1 MIERK
6 FSHFLFFY
14 VKLSIYLC
22 EVKNKQ
28 KITDSFT
35 MKSLQSKNQFIATIL
50 AFAVIPM
57 SGLATDI
64 YLPSM
69 PSMATELHQPE
80 SNIQLTLSIFL
91 ISYGVT
97 QFFAGSVVDS
107 FGRFRVSAISL
118 ALFVVSFLITALTK
132 DIMVIYAM
140 RVLQGVLSGFAVVS
154 KRAFFVDVY
163 DGEKRKHYLSIMTIV
178 WSVGPI
184 IAPFI
189 GGYLQKLFG
198 WQSNFYVLAGYSLV
212 LLILELIFSGE
223 TLKEK
228 KPFHFDFVLK
238 EYDHMFRTK
247 DFFYGMLMCG
257 VSYAMVI
264 FFNLCGAFIIEHK
277 MGYSEVIAGYVS
289 LILGFAW
296 MTGGFLGK
304 ALIKRAFLPKIR
316 YANFIQIF
324 LILMMIFCSYFINN
338 IYTLVAFAFVIHV
351 TAGFIFNN
359 YFAYCIGRFP
369 NSAGVAGGL
378 TGGVAFI
385 ITSAISYG
393 IVAIIKPEIQLDVAE
408 GYFVLG
414 ILGLII
420 LSITKLRKAHV

>member
-1 MIERK
+1 MVTLKE
-6 FSHFLFFY
+6 
-14 VKLSIYLC
+14 
-22 EVKNKQ
+22 KNK
-28 KITDSFT
+28 
-35 MKSLQSKNQFIATIL
+35 FISTIL

-91 ISYGVT
+91 ISYGLT
-97 QFFAGSVVDS
+97 QFFAGSIVDS
-107 FGRFRVSAISL
+107 FGRYRISMISL
-118 ALFVVSFLITALTK
+118 ALFVASFVITATTQN
-132 DIMVIYAM
+132 IFVIYAM
-140 RVLQGVLSGFAVVS
+140 RVLQGILSGFAVVA

-163 DGEKRKHYLSIMTIV
+163 EGEERKHYLSIMTIV

-189 GGYLQKLFG
+189 GGYLQKNFG
-198 WQSNFYVLAGYSLV
+198 WQSNFYVLAGYSAL
-212 LLILELIFSGE
+212 LLISEFIFSGE
-223 TLKEK
+223 TLKK
-228 KPFHFDFVLK
+228 RNPFNFEFLIS
-238 EYDHMFRTK
+238 EYKSMFKAK
-247 DFFYGMLMCG
+247 DFFYGMIMCG
-257 VSYAMVI
+257 LSYSMI
-264 FFNLCGAFIIEHK
+264 MFFNLCGSFIIEHK
-277 MGYSEVIAGYVS
+277 MGYSEVVAGYVS

-304 ALIKRAFLPKIR
+304 ALINRAFLPKIR
-316 YANFIQIF
+316 NANYIQLF
-324 LILMMIFCSYFINN
+324 LIILMFIASYFANT
-338 IYTLVAFAFVIHV
+338 IYSLVAFAFLIHV

-359 YFAYCIGRFP
+359 YFSYCIGRFP
-369 NSAGVAGGL
+369 NSAGIAGGL

-393 IVAIIKPEIQLDVAE
+393 IVAVIRPQIQLQVAE

-414 ILGLII
+414 ILGLFI
-420 LSITKLRKAHV
+420 LSMIRWRKAHI

>member
-1 MIERK
+1 MLKE
-6 FSHFLFFY
+6 
-14 VKLSIYLC
+14 
-22 EVKNKQ
+22 KNK
-28 KITDSFT
+28 I
-35 MKSLQSKNQFIATIL
+35 IATLL

-69 PSMATELHQPE
+69 PTMAIELQQPE
-80 SNIQLTLSIFL
+80 TKIQLTLTLFL
-91 ISYGVT
+91 ISYGIT

-107 FGRFRVSAISL
+107 FGRYRVTLVSL
-118 ALFVVSFLITALTK
+118 GLFMVSFLVTALTR

-140 RVLQGVLSGFAVVS
+140 RILQGVLAGFAIVS
-154 KRAFFVDVY
+154 KRAFFVDVFE
-163 DGEKRKHYLSIMTIV
+163 GEQRKHYLSVMTIV

-184 IAPFI
+184 VAPFL

-212 LLILELIFSGE
+212 LLILELLFSGE
-223 TLKEK
+223 TLKVK
-228 KPFHFDFVLK
+228 KPFVINFVLK
-238 EYDHMFRTK
+238 EYDMMFRTK

-277 MGYSEVIAGYVS
+277 MGYSEVVAGYVS
-289 LILGFAW
+289 LILGLAW
-296 MTGGFLGK
+296 MSGGFLGK
-304 ALIKRAFLPKIR
+304 FLIDKDFLPKIR
-316 YANFIQIF
+316 FANYTQLF
-324 LILMMIFCSYFINN
+324 LILFMIFCSFFLNN
-338 IYTLVAFAFVIHV
+338 IYSLVAFAFVIHI

-378 TGGVAFI
+378 TGGVSYI
-385 ITSAISYG
+385 ITSAVSYT
-393 IVAIIKPEIQLDVAE
+393 IVALLRPTMQLEVAE
-408 GYFVLG
+408 GYLILALLGFG
-414 ILGLII
+414 ILSLTIF
-420 LSITKLRKAHV
+420 RKAHL

>member
-1 MIERK
+1 MVTLKE
-6 FSHFLFFY
+6 
-14 VKLSIYLC
+14 
-22 EVKNKQ
+22 KNK
-28 KITDSFT
+28 
-35 MKSLQSKNQFIATIL
+35 FISTIL

-91 ISYGVT
+91 ISYGLT
-97 QFFAGSVVDS
+97 QFFAGSIVDS
-107 FGRFRVSAISL
+107 FGRYRISMISL
-118 ALFVVSFLITALTK
+118 ALFVASFLITATTQN
-132 DIMVIYAM
+132 IFVIYAM
-140 RVLQGVLSGFAVVS
+140 RVLQGVLSGFAVVA

-163 DGEKRKHYLSIMTIV
+163 EGEERKHYLSIMTIV

-189 GGYLQKLFG
+189 GGYLQKNFG
-198 WQSNFYVLAGYSLV
+198 WQSNFYVLAGYSAL
-212 LLILELIFSGE
+212 LLISEFIFSGE
-223 TLKEK
+223 TLKK
-228 KPFHFDFVLK
+228 RNPFNIEFLIS
-238 EYDHMFRTK
+238 EYNSMFKAK
-247 DFFYGMLMCG
+247 DFFYGMIMCG
-257 VSYAMVI
+257 LSYSMI
-264 FFNLCGAFIIEHK
+264 MFFNLCGSFIIEHK
-277 MGYSEVIAGYVS
+277 MGYSEVVAGYVS

-304 ALIKRAFLPKIR
+304 ALINRAFLPKIR
-316 YANFIQIF
+316 NANYIQLF
-324 LILMMIFCSYFINN
+324 LIILMFIASYFANT
-338 IYTLVAFAFVIHV
+338 IYSLVAFAFLIHV

-359 YFAYCIGRFP
+359 YFSYCIGRFP
-369 NSAGVAGGL
+369 NSAGIAGGL

-393 IVAIIKPEIQLDVAE
+393 IVAVIRPQIQLQVAE

-414 ILGLII
+414 ILGLFI
-420 LSITKLRKAHV
+420 LSMIRWRKAHI

>member
-1 MIERK
+1 MLKE
-6 FSHFLFFY
+6 
-14 VKLSIYLC
+14 
-22 EVKNKQ
+22 KNK
-28 KITDSFT
+28 
-35 MKSLQSKNQFIATIL
+35 LIATLL

-69 PSMATELHQPE
+69 PTMAIELQQPE
-80 SNIQLTLSIFL
+80 TKIQLTLTLFL
-91 ISYGVT
+91 ISYGIT

-107 FGRFRVSAISL
+107 FGRYRVTLVSL
-118 ALFVVSFLITALTK
+118 GLFMVSFLVTALTR

-140 RVLQGVLSGFAVVS
+140 RILQGVLAGFAIVS
-154 KRAFFVDVY
+154 KRAFFVDVFE
-163 DGEKRKHYLSIMTIV
+163 GEQRKHYLSVMTIV

-184 IAPFI
+184 VAPFL

-212 LLILELIFSGE
+212 LLILELLFSGE
-223 TLKEK
+223 TLKVK
-228 KPFHFDFVLK
+228 KPFVINFVLK
-238 EYDHMFRTK
+238 EYDMMFRTK

-277 MGYSEVIAGYVS
+277 MGYSEVVAGYVS
-289 LILGFAW
+289 LILGLAW
-296 MTGGFLGK
+296 MSGGFLGK
-304 ALIKRAFLPKIR
+304 FLIDKDFLPKIR
-316 YANFIQIF
+316 FANYTQLF
-324 LILMMIFCSYFINN
+324 LILFMIFCSFFLNN
-338 IYTLVAFAFVIHV
+338 IYSLVAFAFVIHI

-378 TGGVAFI
+378 TGGVSYI
-385 ITSAISYG
+385 ITSAVSYT
-393 IVAIIKPEIQLDVAE
+393 IVALLRPTMQLEVAE
-408 GYFVLG
+408 GYLILALLGFG
-414 ILGLII
+414 ILSL
-420 LSITKLRKAHV
+420 TKFRKAHL

>member
-1 MIERK
+1 MRTLKE
-6 FSHFLFFY
+6 
-14 VKLSIYLC
+14 
-22 EVKNKQ
+22 
-28 KITDSFT
+28 
-35 MKSLQSKNQFIATIL
+35 KNQFIATVL

-69 PSMATELHQPE
+69 PSMATELHLPE
-80 SNIQLTLSIFL
+80 SSIQLTLSIFL
-91 ISYGVT
+91 ISYGLT

-107 FGRFRVSAISL
+107 FGRYKVSIFSL
-118 ALFVVSFLITALTK
+118 ALFVVTFLITAITQN
-132 DIMVIYAM
+132 IIVIYAM
-140 RVLQGVLSGFAVVS
+140 RVLHGVLSGFAVVS

-163 DGEKRKHYLSIMTIV
+163 EGEKRKHYLSIMTIV

-189 GGYLQKLFG
+189 GGYLQKNFG
-198 WQSNFYVLAGYSLV
+198 WQSNFYVLAGYSLL

-223 TLKEK
+223 TLKIRN
-228 KPFHFDFVLK
+228 PFHIDFLIR
-238 EYDHMFRTK
+238 EYNSMFKAK

-257 VSYAMVI
+257 LSYAMVI

-289 LILGFAW
+289 LILGLAW

-304 ALIKRAFLPKIR
+304 ALINKAFLPKIR
-316 YANFIQIF
+316 YANFIQ
-324 LILMMIFCSYFINN
+324 LILIIAMFAFSYYVSN
-338 IYTLVAFAFVIHV
+338 IYSLVAFAFAIHV

-359 YFAYCIGRFP
+359 YFSYCIGRFP
-369 NSAGVAGGL
+369 NSAGIAGGL

-385 ITSAISYG
+385 ITSAVSYG
-393 IVAIIKPEIQLDVAE
+393 IVAVIKPEIQLQVAE

-414 ILGLII
+414 ALGLLI
-420 LSITKLRKAHV
+420 LSMIKLRKAHI